1 MNPDRPATSLRD
13 LSLNWKVALTLT
25 AAVSGIM
32 ITFLLVFVPFQRQQ
46 RARLVSRDQRLLSVL
61 REKYTRDLIY
71 DVLSENQHSLAAD
84 MADFARQP
92 EILWVQI
99 QSGAIGLAATGDWRV
114 QQDLLG
120 RDLHG
125 TGQAPNDTIL
135 LLEKNGRGTV
145 VGAGGRPLMAD
156 LAIVASKLPPLE
168 TRLPPREP
176 FQEMPW
182 KGETVLRHQAELQ
195 AGGDS
200 FGRLDVLFSLAA
212 DRQGESRTSTLFW
225 GLVGTT
231 LLVLLLLLNFLL
243 SRIVI
248 APLHRVQL
256 AMSQASKGQLET
268 RLVAGSRDEIGSM
281 AEAFNMMV
289 TDLSISKRN
298 IEGYSRNLEGMV
310 QERTQALLASEQKL
324 RDLKNHLET
333 VISHVATGVVSLD
346 GGGRI
351 TTFNDRA
358 CEILS
363 IPRAAAEGRA
373 LAEVLSPRDEGLLA
387 LVDAVRRGE
396 AAVKKGQVHLPLAQG
411 RRTLSVV
418 ASALP
423 EVGGTGAG
431 TVVVFDDLTQLL
443 ASQRLEAWK
452 EAVERVIHEIKNP
465 LTPVGLAAQTLRSAY
480 AADRKKFDELF
491 PSAIEMILT
500 AVQDLKGLISEFGRF
515 SRLPKR
521 EQRREDLNLLVDDVL
536 RPFEQATIAGVV
548 IQRRLGPG
556 LPAVEADR
564 EQLKRVLLN
573 VVNNAI
579 EAMEGR
585 GGALTIATA
594 HPDGSAFITLSVADE
609 GWGMEDVD
617 RIFEPYYTTKAKGTG
632 LGLAIA
638 RQIVEDHGGE
648 IRVRSQPNAGTTV
661 EISLPVAPDGKSV
674 PGA

>member
-1 MNPDRPATSLRD
+1 
-13 LSLNWKVALTLT
+13 
-25 AAVSGIM
+25 
-32 ITFLLVFVPFQRQQ
+32 
-46 RARLVSRDQRLLSVL
+46 
-61 REKYTRDLIY
+61 
-71 DVLSENQHSLAAD
+71 
-84 MADFARQP
+84 
-92 EILWVQI
+92 
-99 QSGAIGLAATGDWRV
+99 
-114 QQDLLG
+114 
-120 RDLHG
+120 
-125 TGQAPNDTIL
+125 
-135 LLEKNGRGTV
+135 
-145 VGAGGRPLMAD
+145 
-156 LAIVASKLPPLE
+156 
-168 TRLPPREP
+168 
-176 FQEMPW
+176 
-182 KGETVLRHQAELQ
+182 
-195 AGGDS
+195 
-200 FGRLDVLFSLAA
+200 
-212 DRQGESRTSTLFW
+212 
-225 GLVGTT
+225 
-231 LLVLLLLLNFLL
+231 
-243 SRIVI
+243 
-248 APLHRVQL
+248 
-256 AMSQASKGQLET
+256 
-268 RLVAGSRDEIGSM
+268 
-281 AEAFNMMV
+281 
-289 TDLSISKRN
+289 
-298 IEGYSRNLEGMV
+298 
-310 QERTQALLASEQKL
+310 
-324 RDLKNHLET
+324 
-333 VISHVATGVVSLD
+333 VVSLD

-396 AAVKKGQVHLPLAQG
+396 VAVKKGQVHLPLAQG

-423 EVGGTGAG
+423 EVGGTGKG
-431 TVVVFDDLTQLL
+431 TVVVFDDLTQIL

-500 AVQDLKGLISEFGRF
+500 AVQDLKGLISEFSRF